1 MIVLVA
7 GLAITMPAIH
17 AYSLLDEFY
26 AMGAFLLI
34 YIFAGV
40 VMTLSFAQSAGARAS
55 KLPPD
60 QAGHPTGSN
69 WPR

>member
-34 YIFAGV
+34 YNSPA
-40 VMTLSFAQSAGARAS
+40 
-55 KLPPD
+55 
-60 QAGHPTGSN
+60 
-69 WPR
+69 